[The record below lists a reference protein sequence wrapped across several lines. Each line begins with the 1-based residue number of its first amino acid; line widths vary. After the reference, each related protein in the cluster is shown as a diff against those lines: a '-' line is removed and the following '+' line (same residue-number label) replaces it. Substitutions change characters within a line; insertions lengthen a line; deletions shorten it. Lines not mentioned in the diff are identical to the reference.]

1 MNKGFTL
8 IEIIISL
15 IILSIILLISSNLLK
30 SSINYQE
37 ATNSVSYT
45 HLRAHETDS

>member
-15 IILSIILLISSNLLK
+15 VILSIILLISSNLLK

-37 ATNSVSYT
+37 ATK
-45 HLRAHETDS
+45 

>member
-37 ATNSVSYT
+37 ATNLKLKKSMN
-45 HLRAHETDS
+45 